1 MENGARLPA
10 TVQFFR
16 DGDEVGPPL
25 HADGYS
31 ESCRSTARS
40 DLLGALDVEVDP
52 VGPARTFF
60 PESLRGILVTTT
72 AYRIDIVL
80 VDEGIEPY
88 GQSTYRVRD
97 R

>member
-1 MENGARLPA
+1 MNDARLPA
-10 TVQFFR
+10 TVQLFR
-16 DGDEVGPPL
+16 DGDEVGPPV

-31 ESCRSTARS
+31 ESCRSTGGA
-40 DLLGALDVEVDP
+40 DLLGSLDVEVDP
-52 VGPARTFF
+52 VGPAGTFF

-72 AYRIDIVL
+72 AYRIDVVL
-80 VDEGIEPY
+80 VEEGIEPY